1 VPDPELDIPLRS
13 SSDTEG
19 DVKRVLSKLEPSG
32 HDLKIN
38 RVMANS
44 SAAFRPYLLLASG
57 LLNNAALPPIERE
70 IVILHLATRRH
81 VTYEWEEHVPM
92 SKEAGVTD
100 EQRRAI
106 ELGQLDDPS
115 IFSQAEQLAIRV
127 SDSIIDRGSP
137 SPEMWSEMK
146 AQWGPEGAFDL
157 VVTVA
162 FWGGFVPTIIESVGL
177 KHPS

>member
-19 DVKRVLSKLEPSG
+19 DVKRVLSKLEPTG

-57 LLNNAALPPIERE
+57 LLNKAVLPAPERE
-70 IVILHLATRRH
+70 IVILHLAARRH

-92 SKEAGVTD
+92 SIEAGVTD
-100 EQRRAI
+100 EQRHAI
-106 ELGQLDDPS
+106 ERGEVGDASLFNPS
-115 IFSQAEQLAIRV
+115 ELLAIRV
-127 SDSIIDRGSP
+127 SDAIIDQHSLTP
-137 SPEMWSEMK
+137 DMWADMK
-146 AQWGPEGAFDL
+146 AQWGSEGAFDL
-157 VVTVA
+157 VITVA
-162 FWGGFVPTIIESVGL
+162 FWGGFVPTIIETVGL